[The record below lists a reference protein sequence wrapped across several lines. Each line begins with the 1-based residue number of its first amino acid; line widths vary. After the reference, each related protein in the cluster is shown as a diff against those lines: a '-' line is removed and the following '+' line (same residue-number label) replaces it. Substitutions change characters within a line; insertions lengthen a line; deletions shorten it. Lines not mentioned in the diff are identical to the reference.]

1 MPRKIVEPSRTLY
14 AALLGIPTL
23 GTLSSNIMNAPLH
36 TIQTDLD
43 AGPSGIV
50 LAVSAFTIAMVM
62 CVPVAGWLCD
72 RFGAK
77 NVLVYSLV
85 VMIVAEAGAAL
96 AQDLPTLVAAR
107 TLQGIGCSAI
117 PPGVLQPLTRLWPER
132 QAASTAAWASASGL
146 GQAIGPPFGGLITEV
161 AGWRFVFIV
170 HAVLCAAVIVVLLK
184 AMPATNYG
192 RPPVHAVGLTCL
204 ILGIGSLV
212 IGFTLSSQHASGPLA
227 VAVLIAGVAGI
238 GLYTL
243 IAARNPLA
251 LIAPRALYE
260 QHFIRST
267 VSAAASMFVLGVCI
281 VAMPLYLAVQLDLQA
296 GAVGLVLLGLAAAMT
311 GAAPLSPRL
320 STVLSARRVLQI
332 GLFLLMASTIAIGS
346 LTMIDGAVP
355 VWPFVLALVLVG
367 TGLAF
372 TQSISALGITRSEV
386 GQRGMALGI
395 HNMVR
400 FTGMAAG
407 YAWVAATYSVDGLW
421 LTFAGTAV
429 AAVVAFISTVLSFET
444 RVPGPVEDRP
454 EMTGTGGN
462 RCQKE

>member
-1 MPRKIVEPSRTLY
+1 MEPSRTLY
-14 AALLGIPTL
+14 VALLGIPTL

-77 NVLVYSLV
+77 KVLVYSLT

-96 AQDLPTLVAAR
+96 AQDLPMLVAAR

-170 HAVLCAAVIVVLLK
+170 HAVFCAAVILILLK
-184 AMPATNYG
+184 SMPATNYG
-192 RPPVHAVGLTCL
+192 RPPIHAAGLTCL
-204 ILGIGSLV
+204 IVGIGSLV

-227 VAVLIAGVAGI
+227 VAVLIAGAAGI

-251 LIAPRALYE
+251 LVAPKALYE

-267 VSAAASMFVLGVCI
+267 ASASTSMFVLGVCI
-281 VAMPLYLAVQLDLQA
+281 VVMPLYLAVRLDLQP

-320 STVLSARRVLQI
+320 STAFSARRVLQS
-332 GLFLLMASTIAIGS
+332 GLFLLMASAIALGF
-346 LTMIDGAVP
+346 LTTIDGTVP
-355 VWPFVLALVLVG
+355 VWPFVLALVLTGV
-367 TGLAF
+367 GLAF

-400 FTGMAAG
+400 FAGMAAG
-407 YAWVAATYSVDGLW
+407 YAWVAATYSAGGLW
-421 LTFAGTAV
+421 LTFAGAAV
-429 AAVVAFISTVLSFET
+429 AAAIALISTVLSFET
-444 RVPGPVEDRP
+444 RVTESAEVRT
-454 EMTGTGGN
+454 EMTGTGSNG
-462 RCQKE
+462 CHEE